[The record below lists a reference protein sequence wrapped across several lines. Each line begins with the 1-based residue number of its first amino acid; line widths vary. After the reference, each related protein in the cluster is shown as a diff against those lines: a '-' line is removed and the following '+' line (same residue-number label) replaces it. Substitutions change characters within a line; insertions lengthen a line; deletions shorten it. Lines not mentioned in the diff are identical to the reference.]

1 MIALYKRLSLADGD
15 IGVRGKSESN
25 SIEHQGDLLISFVS
39 SRREFNGIKTVD
51 YIDDGYTG
59 INFERPA
66 FKKMMEGV
74 KSGEIDTIIVKDI
87 SRFGRDYI
95 GVGEYLEQ
103 LFPLLGVRFI
113 AVNNNYD
120 SNNYK
125 GMGLNLDMAVN
136 NLVNTMY
143 SRDIGRKLHTSNE
156 VKWKKGYSTGSA
168 APFGYIFD
176 PVNKGRFIIDNE
188 AAKIV
193 RYIFELALKGCNT
206 TMIAYELNEKKIPIP
221 SEYNRVHNITGKK
234 RQYTITPDKIWNSAK
249 VWRIIRSYEYTGAMV
264 LGKSRVMM
272 PGTDVVRNMPKERQ
286 YITENAHEAI
296 VTHDEWERAQRVIRK
311 NSGGAYPEKR
321 DFPLKKKIRCGHCR
335 RVMNYDMRTS
345 DAKVWCREGKNM
357 PRHSKCP
364 KAQYSINMIDMLVWS
379 ALCKFIKLMSFLN
392 DKITEYDNKRADS
405 LKKAD
410 IKSETGYND
419 IVRAADGKLKLYEE
433 YAEGN
438 ISLEAYKLRKEE
450 IDKKTDSR
458 DLSDYIQEEISEES
472 IAISPEIRYM
482 AEKSEM
488 YAFDNKLTG
497 KAADIYI
504 ENVYIHDG
512 GCIEI
517 RYCHIK
523 EISEC
528 MEKLGL
534 EMSDDDWYSIIY
546 IDMCMK
552 GVRYD
557 SKRSI

>member
-143 SRDIGRKLHTSNE
+143 SRDIGKKLHTSNE

-193 RYIFELALKGCNT
+193 RYIFELALEGCNT

-221 SEYNRVHNITGKK
+221 SEYNRAHNITGKK

-286 YITENAHEAI
+286 YITENAHQAI

-335 RVMNYDMRTS
+335 RVMSYNMRS
-345 DAKVWCREGKNM
+345 AEPKVWCRESSDM
-357 PRHSKCP
+357 PKHSKCS
-364 KAQYSINMIDMLVWS
+364 KTQYSMAEIEMYVWS
-379 ALCKFIKLMSFLN
+379 ALHRFL
-392 DKITEYDNKRADS
+392 KILLVLCERINEYDKYRAE
-405 LKKAD
+405 KKA
-410 IKSETGYND
+410 ETDEAEN
-419 IVRAADGKLKLYEE
+419 IRAAEERLFLYKE

-438 ISLEAYKLRKEE
+438 ISLETYKLKKKGLNIYPAAAENISVPLEVIHMAKEAGKH
-450 IDKKTDSR
+450 ISDTALTKKS
-458 DLSDYIQEEISEES
+458 
-472 IAISPEIRYM
+472 
-482 AEKSEM
+482 
-488 YAFDNKLTG
+488 
-497 KAADIYI
+497 ADTFI
-504 ENVYIHDG
+504 ENVYMHG
-512 GCIEI
+512 KTHIEI
-517 RYCHIK
+517 QYYNENK
-523 EISEC
+523 LLEC
-528 MEKLGL
+528 MEKFAVGVPEKEWR
-534 EMSDDDWYSIIY
+534 EMKNIACLY
-546 IDMCMK
+546 
-552 GVRYD
+552 
-557 SKRSI
+557 